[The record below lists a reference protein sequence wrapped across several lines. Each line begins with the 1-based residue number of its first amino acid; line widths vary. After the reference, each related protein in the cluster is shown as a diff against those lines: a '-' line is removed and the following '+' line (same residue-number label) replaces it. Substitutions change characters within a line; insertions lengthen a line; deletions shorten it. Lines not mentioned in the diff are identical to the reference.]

1 MDLAANTPL
10 IRSMFQ
16 ASLNEITD
24 ILCGA
29 ILAVQKDPSRLVPV
43 TMELT
48 TVILTGDP
56 HVVRGKLGDHHFRK
70 PAPQKGTKSLV
81 EKKFHL
87 NADVCA
93 LANRHKEKTQLE

>member
-1 MDLAANTPL
+1 MNLQWICVDLAANTPL
-10 IRSMFQ
+10 IRWMFQ
-16 ASLNEITD
+16 ASLHEITD

-29 ILAVQKDPSRLVPV
+29 ILAVQKDPSRFVPV

-70 PAPQKGTKSLV
+70 PAPQKGTKSPS
-81 EKKFHL
+81 
-87 NADVCA
+87 
-93 LANRHKEKTQLE
+93 